1 MSDSKIGVKLFI
13 EVSKL
18 LSWVDEKTTGRF
30 EDLLDLKNYCCKDNS
45 LVQENNSSYL
55 SKAFELFHRLQTLV
69 AEGRSLDFAQIQR
82 SFWEDDIDKEDV
94 EELVLLGLFG
104 EVSSVNI
111 FRAYSLKNKL
121 AGIIERYENVVR
133 TYPEI
138 EYYDFKLISYLNPDL
153 RKACCRRLLRKT

>member
-1 MSDSKIGVKLFI
+1 LKAL
-13 EVSKL
+13 VS
-18 LSWVDEKTTGRF
+18 
-30 EDLLDLKNYCCKDNS
+30 
-45 LVQENNSSYL
+45 
-55 SKAFELFHRLQTLV
+55 
-69 AEGRSLDFAQIQR
+69 EGRSLDFAQIQK

-104 EVSSVNI
+104 GVSSVNI